1 MKFKK
6 MFAVLLCVVML
17 FSTVGTASAKTLADY
32 MSIDTTNGEA
42 VAEFYDNLLNYIM
55 KYYKY
60 DITREEML
68 TAAVTAI
75 LKEHPELLE
84 EFGKGTFD
92 ALDENSMYYNEE
104 EFETRL
110 EDVSG
115 VYVGIGINVHYD
127 EEYVILGEPLEG
139 APAEGSGLKVGD
151 KVIYVDGINVK
162 GYGLDKVTELIKGKP
177 GTSVNITVLR
187 NDIEYTYTIQRAE
200 IKINPVSYKLI
211 DEKNIGY
218 VKISS
223 FNSNTAEAFAQVMDT
238 FNAKGIKTVVLDL
251 RNNLGGY
258 LSAAISVASYFIP
271 DGKLI
276 ATEEYKNEKNNKY
289 HYAKDTPYKFKGV
302 VLINEYSAS
311 ASELV
316 SGAIKDYK
324 SGYIVGQTSYGKGT
338 VQTYVPLKSN
348 HYMWMTI
355 AEYYTPSHNLIHKVG
370 IEPDYFVFNKY
381 EDFDMSTVTPYEIT
395 RVLKIGDTGA
405 DVACVKERLLALGFK
420 LEVNEIY
427 DRQTADAVTQVQKST
442 NLFPYGV
449 ADITTQIKIN
459 DVLRETQV
467 EVDKQ
472 LEKAI
477 SIAEKM
483 K

>member
-1 MKFKK
+1 MKLKRF
-6 MFAVLLCVVML
+6 FAVLLCVVMV
-17 FSTVGTASAKTLADY
+17 FSAAGTVSAKTLADY
-32 MSIDTTNGEA
+32 LPIDTTDGEA
-42 VAEFYDNLLNYIM
+42 VAEFYDNLLKYIM

-84 EFGKGTFD
+84 EFGKGTFE

-104 EFETRL
+104 EFATRF

-127 EEYVILGEPLEG
+127 EEYVILGEAIEG

-151 KVIYVDGINVK
+151 RVVAVDGINVK
-162 GYGLDKVTELIKGKP
+162 GYGLDRVTELIKGKA
-177 GTSVNITVLR
+177 GTTVNITVLR
-187 NDIEYTYTIQRAE
+187 NGVEYTYTIERAE
-200 IKINPVSYKLI
+200 IKINPITYKILE
-211 DEKNIGY
+211 DKNVGY

-223 FNSNTAEAFAQVMDT
+223 FNSNTTEAFAAAMEE
-238 FNAKGIKTVVLDL
+238 FNQNGIKKVVLDL

-258 LSAAISVASYFIP
+258 LSAAISVASYFVP
-271 DGKLI
+271 DGELI
-276 ATEEYKNEKNNKY
+276 ATEEYKNEEKNNY
-289 HYAKDTPYKFKGV
+289 HYAKETPCKFKAV

-316 SGAIKDYK
+316 AGAIKDYNA
-324 SGYIVGQTSYGKGT
+324 GTLVGQNSYGKGT
-338 VQTYVPLKSN
+338 VQTYVPLRSN
-348 HYMWMTI
+348 HYMWMTV
-355 AEYYTPSHNLIHKVG
+355 AEYYTPSHRTIHKVG
-370 IEPDYFVFNKY
+370 IAPDYFVTNKT
-381 EDFDMSTVTPYEIT
+381 EPFDMSTVTPYEIT

-405 DVACVKERLLALGFK
+405 DVSCLKERLSALGFK

-427 DRQTADAVTQVQKST
+427 DQQTADAVKQLQRST
-442 NLFPYGV
+442 DLFPYGV
-449 ADITTQIKIN
+449 ADFTTQIKIN
-459 DVLRETQV
+459 DVLKESTV

-477 SIAEKM
+477 SLAEKI

>member
-1 MKFKK
+1 MKLKRI
-6 MFAVLLCVVML
+6 FAVLLCVVMM
-17 FSTVGTASAKTLADY
+17 FSAISTVSAKTLADY
-32 MSIDTTNGEA
+32 LPIDTTDGEK

-60 DITREEML
+60 DISREEML

-84 EFGKGTFD
+84 EFGKGTFE

-104 EFETRL
+104 EFATRL

-127 EEYVILGEPLEG
+127 EEYVILGEAIEG

-151 KVIYVDGINVK
+151 RVIAVDGVNVK
-162 GYGLDKVTELIKGKP
+162 GYGLDKVTDLIKGVA
-177 GTSVNITVLR
+177 GTSVEITVLR
-187 NDIEYTYTIQRAE
+187 NGEEYTYTIKRAE
-200 IKINPVSYKLI
+200 IKINPVTYKLI
-211 DEKNIGY
+211 DGTDVGY

-223 FNSNTAEAFAQVMDT
+223 FNANTGEAFAKVMNE
-238 FNAKGIKTVVLDL
+238 FNEKGVKKVILDL

-258 LSAAISVASYFIP
+258 LSAAIEVASYFIP
-271 DGKLI
+271 DGELI
-276 ATEEYKNEKNNKY
+276 ATEEYKNEKNNQY
-289 HYAKDTPYKFKGV
+289 HHAKDTPCKFKAV

-324 SGYIVGQTSYGKGT
+324 AGYIVGQTSYGKGT
-338 VQTYVPLKSN
+338 VQTYVPLRSN
-348 HYMWMTI
+348 HYMWMTV
-355 AEYYTPSHNLIHKVG
+355 AEYYTPSHKVIHKSG
-370 IEPDYFVFNKY
+370 IDPDYFVTNKL
-381 EDFDMSTVTPYEIT
+381 EPFDMSTVTPYEIT
-395 RVLKIGDTGA
+395 RVLKVGDKGS
-405 DVACVKERLLALGFK
+405 DVKCLKERLSALGFK
-420 LEVNEIY
+420 LEINETY
-427 DRQTADAVTQVQKST
+427 DLQTADLIKQFQKNT
-442 NLFPYGV
+442 KLFPYGV
-449 ADITTQIKIN
+449 ADFTTQIKIN
-459 DVLRETQV
+459 DVLKETKV

-477 SIAEKM
+477 SLAEKM